1 MKSKRNLASTLAL
14 CSAVL
19 ALAGCGGGNGDSGN
33 AGDNGGSGG
42 GGGMSLPSSAT
53 ASADGFIA
61 YMKVLVGSAD
71 DTGNPVS
78 LGDATGPGSD
88 TASPVG
94 L

>member
-19 ALAGCGGGNGDSGN
+19 VLSGCGGGNEDSGN

-42 GGGMSLPSSAT
+42 GTTSLPTSAT
-53 ASADGFIA
+53 ASVDSFIA
-61 YMKVLVGSAD
+61 YMKVLVGSTD

-78 LGDATGPGSD
+78 LGDAAIPGSD